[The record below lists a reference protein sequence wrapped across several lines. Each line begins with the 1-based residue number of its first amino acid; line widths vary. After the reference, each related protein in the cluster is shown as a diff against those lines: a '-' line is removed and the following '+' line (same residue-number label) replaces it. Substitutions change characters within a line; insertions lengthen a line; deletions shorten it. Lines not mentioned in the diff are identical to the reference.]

1 MRTAA
6 LYVGLFGILLI
17 VLSLRVSF
25 VRRDARVALG
35 DGDNEMLRRRIRAHG
50 NFVEFVPI
58 ALLLLALAEHT
69 GLGSLFIHL
78 FGIVLLAG
86 AHLARLRH
94 LPGQG
99 GFHLPHGRHAGDAH
113 RHRHSVAVLHLGGAD
128 RPDRALSRS
137 APRRAPNKQED
148 RQCPIRRSARN

>member
-25 VRRDARVALG
+25 ARRDARVALG
-35 DGDNEMLRRRIRAHG
+35 DGDNELLRRGIRAHS

-58 ALLLLALAEHT
+58 ALLLLMLAEHT
-69 GLGSLFIHL
+69 GLGSLLIHL

-86 AHLARLRH
+86 RISHAYGISQTNEVFIFRMVGTIATLAVIGL
-94 LPGQG
+94 LS
-99 GFHLPHGRHAGDAH
+99 LYCIWA
-113 RHRHSVAVLHLGGAD
+113 
-128 RPDRALSRS
+128 AL
-137 APRRAPNKQED
+137 
-148 RQCPIRRSARN
+148 

>member
-25 VRRDARVALG
+25 VRRDARVPVG
-35 DGDNEMLRRRIRAHG
+35 DGDNEVLLRRIRAHG

-69 GLGSLFIHL
+69 GMGSLFIHL
-78 FGIVLLAG
+78 FGIVLLVGRISHAYGISQTNEVFVFRMIGSLATLTVIAILSLYCIWAG
-86 AHLARLRH
+86 L
-94 LPGQG
+94 
-99 GFHLPHGRHAGDAH
+99 
-113 RHRHSVAVLHLGGAD
+113 
-128 RPDRALSRS
+128 
-137 APRRAPNKQED
+137 
-148 RQCPIRRSARN
+148 

>member
-35 DGDNEMLRRRIRAHG
+35 DGDNELLRRRIRAHS

-58 ALLLLALAEHT
+58 ALLLLMLAEHT

-86 AHLARLRH
+86 RISHAYGISQTNEVFIYRMVGTIATLAVIGL
-94 LPGQG
+94 LS
-99 GFHLPHGRHAGDAH
+99 LYCIWA
-113 RHRHSVAVLHLGGAD
+113 
-128 RPDRALSRS
+128 AL
-137 APRRAPNKQED
+137 
-148 RQCPIRRSARN
+148 

>member
-35 DGDNEMLRRRIRAHG
+35 DGDNELLRRRIRAHS

-58 ALLLLALAEHT
+58 ALLLLMLAEHT
-69 GLGSLFIHL
+69 GLGSLLIHL

-86 AHLARLRH
+86 RIS
-94 LPGQG
+94 
-99 GFHLPHGRHAGDAH
+99 HAYGISQTNEVFIYRMVGTIATLTVIGLL
-113 RHRHSVAVLHLGGAD
+113 SLYCIWA
-128 RPDRALSRS
+128 AL
-137 APRRAPNKQED
+137 
-148 RQCPIRRSARN
+148 

>member
-17 VLSLRVSF
+17 ILSLRVSL

-35 DGDNEMLRRRIRAHG
+35 DGDNEVLRRRIRAHG

-69 GLGSLFIHL
+69 GMGSLFIHL
-78 FGIVLLAG
+78 FGVVLLAARI
-86 AHLARLRH
+86 AHAYGICQTKEIFVFRM
-94 LPGQG
+94 
-99 GFHLPHGRHAGDAH
+99 AGT
-113 RHRHSVAVLHLGGAD
+113 VATLTVIGILSLYCIWA
-128 RPDRALSRS
+128 AL
-137 APRRAPNKQED
+137 
-148 RQCPIRRSARN
+148 

>member
-25 VRRDARVALG
+25 VRRDAHVPVG
-35 DGDNEMLRRRIRAHG
+35 DGDNEVLLRRIRAHG

-69 GLGSLFIHL
+69 GMGSLFIHL
-78 FGIVLLAG
+78 FGIVLLVGRISHAYGISQTNEVFIFRMVGSLATLTVIAILSLYCIWAG
-86 AHLARLRH
+86 L
-94 LPGQG
+94 
-99 GFHLPHGRHAGDAH
+99 
-113 RHRHSVAVLHLGGAD
+113 
-128 RPDRALSRS
+128 
-137 APRRAPNKQED
+137 
-148 RQCPIRRSARN
+148 

>member
-25 VRRDARVALG
+25 VRRDARIALG
-35 DGDNEMLRRRIRAHG
+35 DGDNEVLQRRIRAHG

-69 GLGSLFIHL
+69 GLGSLFVHI

-86 AHLARLRH
+86 RISHAYGICQTNEVFIFRMVGTLATLTVIG
-94 LPGQG
+94 L
-99 GFHLPHGRHAGDAH
+99 L
-113 RHRHSVAVLHLGGAD
+113 SLYCIWS
-128 RPDRALSRS
+128 AL
-137 APRRAPNKQED
+137 
-148 RQCPIRRSARN
+148 

>member
-25 VRRDARVALG
+25 VRRNARVALG
-35 DGDNEMLRRRIRAHG
+35 DGDNELLRRRIRAHS

-58 ALLLLALAEHT
+58 ALLLLMLAEHT

-86 AHLARLRH
+86 RIS
-94 LPGQG
+94 
-99 GFHLPHGRHAGDAH
+99 HAYEISQTNEVFIYRMVGTIATLTVIGLL
-113 RHRHSVAVLHLGGAD
+113 SLYCIWA
-128 RPDRALSRS
+128 AL
-137 APRRAPNKQED
+137 
-148 RQCPIRRSARN
+148 

>member
-25 VRRDARVALG
+25 VRREARVPVG
-35 DGDNEMLRRRIRAHG
+35 DGDNEVLLRRIRAHG

-69 GLGSLFIHL
+69 GMGSLFIHL
-78 FGIVLLAG
+78 FGIILLVGRISHAYG
-86 AHLARLRH
+86 ISQINEVFIFRMVGTLAT
-94 LPGQG
+94 
-99 GFHLPHGRHAGDAH
+99 F
-113 RHRHSVAVLHLGGAD
+113 AVIAI
-128 RPDRALSRS
+128 LSLY
-137 APRRAPNKQED
+137 
-148 RQCPIRRSARN
+148 CIWTGL

>member
-35 DGDNEMLRRRIRAHG
+35 DGDNELLRRRIRAHS

-58 ALLLLALAEHT
+58 ALLLLMLAEHT
-69 GLGSLFIHL
+69 GLGSLLIHL
-78 FGIVLLAG
+78 FGIRG
-86 AHLARLRH
+86 ALVAIGLMTPAVAALTWSRLVRVDEG
-94 LPGQG
+94 L
-99 GFHLPHGRHAGDAH
+99 GRVSDV
-113 RHRHSVAVLHLGGAD
+113 SVDSMLI
-128 RPDRALSRS
+128 S
-137 APRRAPNKQED
+137 
-148 RQCPIRRSARN
+148 

>member
-25 VRRDARVALG
+25 VRRDARVAIG
-35 DGDNEMLRRRIRAHG
+35 DGDNELLRRRIRAHG

-78 FGIVLLAG
+78 FGLVLLAG
-86 AHLARLRH
+86 RIAHAYGICQTNEVFVFRMIGSLATLTVIG
-94 LPGQG
+94 L
-99 GFHLPHGRHAGDAH
+99 LSLYCIWA
-113 RHRHSVAVLHLGGAD
+113 
-128 RPDRALSRS
+128 AL
-137 APRRAPNKQED
+137 
-148 RQCPIRRSARN
+148 

>member
-35 DGDNEMLRRRIRAHG
+35 DGDNELLRRRIRAHS

-58 ALLLLALAEHT
+58 ALLLLMLAEHT
-69 GLGSLFIHL
+69 GLGSLFIHF

-86 AHLARLRH
+86 RISHAYGISQTNEVFIFRMVGTIATLAVIGL
-94 LPGQG
+94 LS
-99 GFHLPHGRHAGDAH
+99 LYCIWA
-113 RHRHSVAVLHLGGAD
+113 
-128 RPDRALSRS
+128 AL
-137 APRRAPNKQED
+137 
-148 RQCPIRRSARN
+148 